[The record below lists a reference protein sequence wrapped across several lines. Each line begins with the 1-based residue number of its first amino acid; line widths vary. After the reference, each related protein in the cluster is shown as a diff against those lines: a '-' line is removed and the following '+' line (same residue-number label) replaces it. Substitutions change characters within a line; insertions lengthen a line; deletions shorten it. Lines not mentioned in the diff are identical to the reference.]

1 MADEA
6 AAKPQGYL
14 ARHLSCE
21 TVSYSEFKDLFI
33 PLLLENT
40 LGILFSLINSFV
52 ISSAGMTTLSAV
64 SMVDT
69 YISMLMTVFTGIAT
83 GASIVVAQYH
93 GAHRF
98 EQMKRSAVS
107 SITAVTLFGTLLAL
121 FSILCRGGIVQF
133 FFGGA
138 EADVLT
144 IAKYYLAGNCISL
157 PFYAFHSTECAVLRG
172 VGEGKSSTII
182 ALINSCICW
191 ILNWFFV
198 IFLGWGIRGLIISI
212 FCMRFLTMITVFIV
226 KRIRKSILCYKLP
239 ALLVFDWQ
247 LLKRIF
253 KFGFPIS
260 FENLLFNGGR
270 LILQMIISPMG
281 TNVIASYNIAYNV
294 MSMSQCLNA
303 AMSTTMFIT
312 AGTCMGAGRPDDCKK
327 LFRNVFKINTLGYA
341 FMAAVVLLLNR
352 PICAAFHAEPDM
364 LPVIFV
370 CLAITMAA
378 QITVH
383 TSSFMIPNILRAAG
397 DVVYTTIISIAS
409 MWGFRVLG
417 AFLLGRV
424 FGIGVYGVYIAM
436 AMDWTFRAIIFLHR
450 YKQGKWE
457 RMHVI

>member
-6 AAKPQGYL
+6 AAKPQGFL
-14 ARHLSCE
+14 ARQLSCE

-52 ISSAGMTTLSAV
+52 ISSAGMATLSAV

-69 YISMLMTVFTGIAT
+69 YISMMMTCFTGIAT

-93 GAHRF
+93 GAQRY
-98 EQMKRSAVS
+98 EQMKRAAVA
-107 SITAVTLFGTLLAL
+107 SITAVTLFGTILAA
-121 FSILCRGGIVQF
+121 FSILCRGGIVNL

-138 EADVLT
+138 EQEVLT
-144 IAKYYLAGNCISL
+144 IAKYYLAGNCLSL

-172 VGEGKSSTII
+172 VGEGKTSTMI
-182 ALINSCICW
+182 ALINSCLCW
-191 ILNWFFV
+191 IFNWFFV
-198 IFLGWGIRGLIISI
+198 IFLGWGVRGLIISI
-212 FCMRFLTMITVFIV
+212 FAMRAVTLCTVFIV
-226 KRIRKSILCYKLP
+226 KHFRRSMLCYRLH
-239 ALLVFDWQ
+239 ALFVFDWE

-281 TNVIASYNIAYNV
+281 TNVIASYNIAYSV

-312 AGTCMGAGRPDDCKK
+312 AGMCMGAGRPDDCKK
-327 LFRNVFKINTLGYA
+327 LFHNVFRINTLGYA
-341 FMAAVVLLLNR
+341 FMAAVVLVFNR
-352 PICAAFHAEPDM
+352 LICAAFHAEADM
-364 LPVIFV
+364 IPVIFV

-378 QITVH
+378 QVTVH
-383 TSSFMIPNILRAAG
+383 TSSFMIPNILRASG
-397 DVVYTTIISIAS
+397 DVVHTTIISIVS
-409 MWGFRVLG
+409 MWGFRVFG
-417 AFLLGRV
+417 AFILGRV
-424 FGIGVYGVYIAM
+424 LGFGVYGVYVAM
-436 AMDWTFRAIIFLHR
+436 AMDWTFRAIVFTIR
-450 YKQGKWE
+450 YRKGKWMQ
-457 RMHVI
+457 MHVI